1 MPLKL
6 KLDDAGAAILKDGKP
21 VYIKDDGKEIEFDAD
36 HAFNKIGQLTGEA
49 AEFRKSNKTLT
60 ESLAKF
66 EGFPD
71 VETARKAIDIV
82 SKLDQKKLIDAGEV
96 DKVTHAAIAATE
108 TKYKPYVDRVT
119 KLEHELFG
127 EKIGGAFARSKTI
140 ADKFVIP
147 ADMVQAKF
155 GSRFK
160 VDDQSGRIVAYND
173 DGSKVYSNKRAGE
186 LADFEEALEII
197 VEGYANKN
205 QILKGTGANGGGAGG
220 PTQSGNG
227 GNGGG
232 KKIYTRQAFEKLS
245 PAERTTAAK
254 EVSAGKAEI
263 RDAAPA

>member
-6 KLDDAGAAILKDGKP
+6 KLDDAGAAVLKDGKP
-21 VYIKDDGKEIEFDAD
+21 VYVKDDGKEIEFDAD
-36 HAFNKIGQLTGEA
+36 HAFTKIGQLTGEA
-49 AEFRKSNKTLT
+49 TEARKSNKTLT
-60 ESLAKF
+60 EQLAKF
-66 EGFPD
+66 EGIAD
-71 VETARKAIDIV
+71 VDAARKAIDIV

-96 DKVTHAAIAATE
+96 DKVTQAAIAATE
-108 TKYKPYVDRVT
+108 AKYKPYVEKVGT
-119 KLEHELFG
+119 LEHALFG

-140 ADKFVIP
+140 AEKFVIP

-197 VEGYANKN
+197 VEGYANKS
-205 QILKGTGANGGGAGG
+205 QILKGTGASGGGSGG
-220 PTQSGNG
+220 ATQQQQQS
-227 GNGGG
+227 GG
-232 KKIYTRQAFEKLS
+232 KKVYTRQAFEKLGAADRS
-245 PAERTTAAK
+245 TVAK
-254 EVSAGKAEI
+254 EISAGKAEI